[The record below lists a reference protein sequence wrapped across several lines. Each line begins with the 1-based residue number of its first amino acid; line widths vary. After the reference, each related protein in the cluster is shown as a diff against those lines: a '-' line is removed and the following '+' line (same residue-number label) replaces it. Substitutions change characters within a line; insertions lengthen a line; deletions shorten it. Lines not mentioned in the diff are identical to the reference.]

1 MDRHVRPKMRKTEA
15 NLEKNMKKLLI
26 ILIVMVLIS
35 CQSTGTKDAMRAK
48 RMENCTNLTANEIEL
63 IKNEKI
69 HRGMSECALIASWG
83 EPYHINKLTGS
94 WGVHKRY
101 VYQHGGPWK
110 KSIYV
115 FVENGVVDRWHD

>member
-1 MDRHVRPKMRKTEA
+1 
-15 NLEKNMKKLLI
+15 MKKLLI
-26 ILIVMVLIS
+26 VLIVMVLIS

-48 RMENCTNLTANEIEL
+48 RMKNCTNLTADEIEW

-69 HRGMSECALIASWG
+69 QRGMSECALIASWG
-83 EPYHINKLTGS
+83 EPYFINRSTGS

-101 VYQHGGPWK
+101 VYQRGGPWN

>member
-1 MDRHVRPKMRKTEA
+1 
-15 NLEKNMKKLLI
+15 MKKLLI
-26 ILIVMVLIS
+26 VLIVMVLIS

-48 RMENCTNLTANEIEL
+48 RMENCTNLTADE
-63 IKNEKI
+63 
-69 HRGMSECALIASWG
+69 MSECALIASWG
-83 EPYHINKLTGS
+83 EPYYINRSTGS

-101 VYQHGGPWK
+101 VYQRGGPWN

>member
-1 MDRHVRPKMRKTEA
+1 
-15 NLEKNMKKLLI
+15 MKKLLI
-26 ILIVMVLIS
+26 VLIVMVLIS

-48 RMENCTNLTANEIEL
+48 RMKNCTNLTADEIEW

-69 HRGMSECALIASWG
+69 QRGMSECALIASWG
-83 EPYHINKLTGS
+83 EPYYINRSTGS

-101 VYQHGGPWK
+101 VYQRVGPWN

-115 FVENGVVDRWHD
+115 YVENGVVNRWHD